1 MGVIDRINSSQDIKE
16 LSWEELD
23 ALAVEIRQFLIR
35 HVSETGGHLSSNLG
49 AVELTIAIHR
59 VFDST
64 ADRIVFDVGHQ
75 CYTHKIITGRK
86 DCFHTLRQYGGL
98 SGFPKPKES
107 IDDAF
112 IAGHASNAVSV
123 ALGMAKARSLQGKDY
138 HVVALVGDG
147 ALTGGLS
154 YEGLEGAAS
163 SDEPMVIILNDN
175 HMSIDPNVG
184 GMASLL
190 QNLRVKP
197 GYLHFKKV
205 YRDAL
210 KPFPELYELSHAVKE
225 KLKDTILPGN
235 VFSSLGLN
243 YLGPVDGH
251 NIKELTSVLSLAKD
265 INAPV
270 IVHAVTR
277 KGKGCSYTEN
287 HPDLYH
293 GVGRFDP
300 VTGELASTEKCFSDC
315 FGETLLTIAD
325 TDDRIVGITAAMTKG
340 TGMEKFAHCHP
351 KRFIDCGIA
360 EGHASSMAGG
370 LAKQGMI
377 PVFAVYSSFLQR
389 GFDMLIHDIAL
400 QNLHA
405 VFCVDRAGLV
415 GSDGETHHG
424 IFDLSYLRTVPGMTI
439 FAPANYSELESMLKE
454 AVFSVEGPVAVRY
467 PRGSACSYQG
477 NITENEIVLETGKDC
492 TIVCYGTMTESVVKA
507 ASILKENSISPEI
520 IKLNRLS
527 GHSFP
532 KTMES
537 LRKTGNL
544 ICPEEVCAAGCIG
557 SVLTTEAGL
566 ESISLKSV
574 KLLNL
579 GNGIIPHGSREQ
591 LMRDFGID
599 IQSIVLQ
606 TMDSLKKGND

>member
-1 MGVIDRINSSQDIKE
+1 MGVIDKINSSQDLKE

-23 ALAVEIRQFLIR
+23 ALAVEVRQFLIR
-35 HVSETGGHLSSNLG
+35 HVSKTGGHLSSNLG
-49 AVELTIAIHR
+49 AVELTLAMHR
-59 VFDST
+59 VFDSSR
-64 ADRIVFDVGHQ
+64 DRIVFDVGHQ

-86 DCFHTLRQYGGL
+86 ESFNTLRQYGGI

-107 IDDAF
+107 IHDAF

-123 ALGMAKARSLQGKDY
+123 ALGMAKARTLQGKDY
-138 HVVALVGDG
+138 HVIAFLGDG

-190 QNLRVKP
+190 QNLRVRP
-197 GYLHFKKV
+197 GYLHFKKI
-205 YRDAL
+205 YRDML
-210 KPFPELYELSHAVKE
+210 KPFPDVYEFNHAVKE
-225 KLKDTILPGN
+225 KLKDTILAGN
-235 VFSSLGLN
+235 VFTSLGLN

-251 NIKELTSVLSLAKD
+251 NIKELTTVLSLAKD
-265 INAPV
+265 MNAPV

-277 KGKGCSYTEN
+277 KGKGCSYTEK

-293 GVGRFDP
+293 GVGKFDP
-300 VTGELASTEKCFSDC
+300 VTGEMAPSGKCFSDC
-315 FGETLLTIAD
+315 FGEALCRIAKSD
-325 TDDRIVGITAAMTKG
+325 KHIIGITAAMTKG
-340 TGMEKFAHCHP
+340 TGMEKFSRCFP
-351 KRFIDCGIA
+351 DRFIDCGIT
-360 EGHASSMAGG
+360 EGHAVSMAGG

-389 GFDMLIHDIAL
+389 GFDMLIHDISL

-405 VFCVDRAGLV
+405 VFCIDRAGLV

-424 IFDLSYLRTVPGMTI
+424 IFDLCFLRTVPGMTI
-439 FAPANYSELESMLKE
+439 FAPANYSELESMLQE
-454 AVFSVEGPVAVRY
+454 AVYSVSGPVAVRY
-467 PRGSACSYQG
+467 PRGSSCSYQG
-477 NITENEIVLETGKDC
+477 NDTESETIVETGTDC
-492 TIVCYGTMTESVVKA
+492 TIVCYGTMTESVICA
-507 ASILKENSISPEI
+507 ASILKEKNISPEI

-527 GHSFP
+527 GCTFP
-532 KTMES
+532 AVMDS
-537 LRKTGNL
+537 LRKTGIL

-566 ESISLKSV
+566 EGIPLASV

-579 GNGIIPHGSREQ
+579 GSGIVSHGSRD
-591 LMRDFGID
+591 LLLHDFGID
-599 IQSIVLQ
+599 TESIVLQ
-606 TMDSLKKGND
+606 AVDSVVKRK

>member
-1 MGVIDRINSSQDIKE
+1 MGVIDKINTSQDIKE

-23 ALAVEIRQFLIR
+23 ALAIEIRQFLIR
-35 HVSETGGHLSSNLG
+35 HVAETGGHLSSNLG
-49 AVELTIAIHR
+49 AVELTLAIHR

-64 ADRIVFDVGHQ
+64 SDRIVFDVGHQ

-86 DCFHTLRQYGGL
+86 DSFSTLRQYGGI

-107 IDDAF
+107 NDDAF
-112 IAGHASNAVSV
+112 IAGHASNAISV
-123 ALGMAKARSLQGKDY
+123 ALGMAKARTLQGKDY

-154 YEGLEGAAS
+154 YEGLEGAAA

-197 GYLHFKKV
+197 GYLHFKKI
-205 YRDAL
+205 YRDVL
-210 KPFPELYELSHAVKE
+210 KPFPELYEFSHAVKE
-225 KLKDTILPGN
+225 KLKDSILPGN

-251 NIKELTSVLSLAKD
+251 NIKELTSVLALAKD
-265 INAPV
+265 INGPV
-270 IVHAVTR
+270 IIHAVTR

-300 VTGELASTEKCFSDC
+300 VTGELASGGKSFSDC
-315 FGETLLTIAD
+315 FGETLCRIAEKD
-325 TDDRIVGITAAMTKG
+325 SRIIGITAAMTKG
-340 TGMEKFAHCHP
+340 TGMEQFARCWP
-351 KRFIDCGIA
+351 ERFVDCGIA

-439 FAPANYSELESMLKE
+439 FAPANYAELESMLNE
-454 AVFSVEGPVAVRY
+454 AVGSVKGPVAIRY
-467 PRGSACSYQG
+467 PRGSACSWQG
-477 NITENEIVLETGKDC
+477 KSTEPEMVLETGTDC
-492 TIVCYGTMTESVVKA
+492 TLVCYGTMTETVIDA
-507 ASILKENSISPEI
+507 ASILKENNITPEI
-520 IKLNRLS
+520 IKLNWLS
-527 GHSFP
+527 GSSFP
-532 KTMES
+532 LTMDS
-537 LRKTGNL
+537 LRKTGIL

-557 SVLTTEAGL
+557 SVLTAEAGM
-566 ESISLKSV
+566 EGIPLKAV

-579 GNGIIPHGSREQ
+579 GDGIVPHGSRDL

-599 IQSIVLQ
+599 VDSIVFQ
-606 TMDSLKKGND
+606 TIDSVKR

>member
-1 MGVIDRINSSQDIKE
+1 MGVIDKINTSQDIKE

-23 ALAVEIRQFLIR
+23 ALAIEIRQFLIR
-35 HVSETGGHLSSNLG
+35 HVAETGGHLSSNLG
-49 AVELTIAIHR
+49 AVELTLAIHR

-64 ADRIVFDVGHQ
+64 SDRIVFDVGHQ

-86 DCFHTLRQYGGL
+86 DSFSTLRQYGGI

-107 IDDAF
+107 NDDAF
-112 IAGHASNAVSV
+112 IAGHASNAISV
-123 ALGMAKARSLQGKDY
+123 ALGMAKARTLQGKDY

-154 YEGLEGAAS
+154 YEGLEGAAA

-197 GYLHFKKV
+197 GYLHFKKI
-205 YRDAL
+205 YRDVL
-210 KPFPELYELSHAVKE
+210 KPFPELYEFSHAVKE
-225 KLKDTILPGN
+225 KLKDSILPGN

-251 NIKELTSVLSLAKD
+251 NIKELTSVLAQAKD
-265 INAPV
+265 INGPV
-270 IVHAVTR
+270 IIHAVTR
-277 KGKGCSYTEN
+277 KGKGCFYTEN

-300 VTGELASTEKCFSDC
+300 VTGELASGGKSFSDC
-315 FGETLLTIAD
+315 FGETLCRIAEKD
-325 TDDRIVGITAAMTKG
+325 SRIIGITAAMTKG
-340 TGMEKFAHCHP
+340 TGMEQFARCWP
-351 KRFIDCGIA
+351 ERFVDCGIA

-439 FAPANYSELESMLKE
+439 FAPANYAELESMLNE
-454 AVFSVEGPVAVRY
+454 AVGSVKGPVAIRY
-467 PRGSACSYQG
+467 PRGSACSWQG
-477 NITENEIVLETGKDC
+477 KSTEPETVLETGTDC
-492 TIVCYGTMTESVVKA
+492 TLVCYGTMTETVIDA
-507 ASILKENSISPEI
+507 ASILKENNITPEI

-527 GHSFP
+527 GSSFP
-532 KTMES
+532 LTMDS
-537 LRKTGNL
+537 LRKTGIL

-557 SVLTTEAGL
+557 SVLTAEAGMKG
-566 ESISLKSV
+566 IPLKSV

-579 GNGIIPHGSREQ
+579 GDGIVPHGSRD
-591 LMRDFGID
+591 LLTRDFGID
-599 IQSIVLQ
+599 VDSIVFQ
-606 TMDSLKKGND
+606 TIDSVKR

>member
-1 MGVIDRINSSQDIKE
+1 MGVIDKINTSQDIKE

-23 ALAVEIRQFLIR
+23 ALAIEIRQFLIR
-35 HVSETGGHLSSNLG
+35 HVAETGGHLSSNLG
-49 AVELTIAIHR
+49 AVELTLAIHR

-64 ADRIVFDVGHQ
+64 SDRIVFDVGHQ

-86 DCFHTLRQYGGL
+86 DSFSTLRQYGGI

-107 IDDAF
+107 NDDAF
-112 IAGHASNAVSV
+112 IAGHASNAISV
-123 ALGMAKARSLQGKDY
+123 ALGMAKARTLQGKDY

-154 YEGLEGAAS
+154 YEGLEGAAA

-197 GYLHFKKV
+197 GYLHFKKI
-205 YRDAL
+205 YRDVL
-210 KPFPELYELSHAVKE
+210 KPFPELYEFSHAVKE
-225 KLKDTILPGN
+225 KLKDSILPGN

-251 NIKELTSVLSLAKD
+251 NIKELTSVLALAKD
-265 INAPV
+265 INGPV
-270 IVHAVTR
+270 IIHAVTR
-277 KGKGCSYTEN
+277 KGKGCFYTEN

-300 VTGELASTEKCFSDC
+300 VTGELASGGKSFSDC
-315 FGETLLTIAD
+315 FGETLCRIAEKD
-325 TDDRIVGITAAMTKG
+325 SRIIGITAAMTKG
-340 TGMEKFAHCHP
+340 TGMEQFARCWP
-351 KRFIDCGIA
+351 ERFVDCGIA

-439 FAPANYSELESMLKE
+439 FAPANYAELESMLNE
-454 AVFSVEGPVAVRY
+454 AVGSVKGPVAIRY
-467 PRGSACSYQG
+467 PRGSACSWQG
-477 NITENEIVLETGKDC
+477 KSTEPETVLETGTDC
-492 TIVCYGTMTESVVKA
+492 TLVCYGTMTETVIDA
-507 ASILKENSISPEI
+507 ASILKENNITPEI

-527 GHSFP
+527 GSSFP
-532 KTMES
+532 LTMDS
-537 LRKTGNL
+537 LRKTGIL

-557 SVLTTEAGL
+557 SVLTAEAGMKG
-566 ESISLKSV
+566 IPLKSV

-579 GNGIIPHGSREQ
+579 GDGIVPHGSRD
-591 LMRDFGID
+591 LLTRDFGID
-599 IQSIVLQ
+599 VDSIVFQ
-606 TMDSLKKGND
+606 TIDSVKR

>member
-1 MGVIDRINSSQDIKE
+1 MGVIDKINTSQDIKE

-23 ALAVEIRQFLIR
+23 ALAIEIRQFLIR
-35 HVSETGGHLSSNLG
+35 HVAETGGHLSSNLG
-49 AVELTIAIHR
+49 AVELTLAIHR

-64 ADRIVFDVGHQ
+64 SDRIVFDVGHQ

-86 DCFHTLRQYGGL
+86 DSFSTLRQYGGI

-107 IDDAF
+107 NDDAF
-112 IAGHASNAVSV
+112 IAGHASNAISV
-123 ALGMAKARSLQGKDY
+123 ALGMAKARTLQGKDY

-154 YEGLEGAAS
+154 YEGLEGAAA

-197 GYLHFKKV
+197 GYLHFKKI
-205 YRDAL
+205 YRDVL
-210 KPFPELYELSHAVKE
+210 KPFPELYEFSHAVKE
-225 KLKDTILPGN
+225 KLKDSILPGN

-251 NIKELTSVLSLAKD
+251 NIKELTSVLALAKD
-265 INAPV
+265 INGPV
-270 IVHAVTR
+270 IIHAVTR

-300 VTGELASTEKCFSDC
+300 VTGELASGGKSFSDC
-315 FGETLLTIAD
+315 FGETLCRIAEKD
-325 TDDRIVGITAAMTKG
+325 SRIIGITAAMTKG
-340 TGMEKFAHCHP
+340 TGMEQFARCWP
-351 KRFIDCGIA
+351 ERFVDCGIA

-439 FAPANYSELESMLKE
+439 FAPANYAELESMLNE
-454 AVFSVEGPVAVRY
+454 AVGSVKGPVAIRY
-467 PRGSACSYQG
+467 PRGSACSWQG
-477 NITENEIVLETGKDC
+477 KSTEPEMVLETGTDC
-492 TIVCYGTMTESVVKA
+492 TLVCYGTMTETVIDA
-507 ASILKENSISPEI
+507 ASILKENNITPEI
-520 IKLNRLS
+520 IKLNWLS
-527 GHSFP
+527 GSSFP
-532 KTMES
+532 LTMDS
-537 LRKTGNL
+537 LRKTGIL

-557 SVLTTEAGL
+557 SVLTAEAGMKG
-566 ESISLKSV
+566 IPLKAV

-579 GNGIIPHGSREQ
+579 GDGIVPHGSRDL

-599 IQSIVLQ
+599 VDSIVFQ
-606 TMDSLKKGND
+606 TIDSVKR